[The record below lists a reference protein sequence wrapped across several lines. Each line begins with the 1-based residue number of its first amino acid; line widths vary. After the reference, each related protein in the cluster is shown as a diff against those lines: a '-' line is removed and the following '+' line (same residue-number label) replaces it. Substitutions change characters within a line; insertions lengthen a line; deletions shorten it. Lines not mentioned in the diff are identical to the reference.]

1 MKLNRFFSAAVSAAL
16 LISLCAC
23 NQSGPGPA
31 GDNPSASVGASALP
45 SSTQETPGPSVLPP
59 EGSTAPGPS
68 PSASAE
74 QFDEN
79 YRLDVAI
86 PELIDGLELPV
97 SGATGYTS
105 VALPLWP
112 SLPDRPS
119 TTPEPTFSPSPS
131 PSPSP
136 APSPS
141 PSQAGPDPTES
152 VTVTNSPEP
161 SPGESETVT
170 GSPEPSPGESET
182 VTGSPEPS
190 PSESETGSGSPEP
203 EPTGSDELTPIQN
216 PDSPARTSADPNP
229 APEQPPVISAADSLP
244 ASDRAVA
251 PLSAGVDNPYAGA
264 LTVWEP
270 GTAFVILEE
279 DGDWWRVSRGRVTGW
294 IEHRYCMINLPDVIP
309 SIIYDDINAYS
320 CIFVSSGKNIPGI
333 TGETF
338 YHSLVYN
345 IRLDRQEFV
354 MPILYS
360 AARNICAAQHRALA
374 EGNCLKVYQTFRP
387 YDTQTAVANAVA
399 QLANVDPEVRAGI
412 STPPWSIDWFIA
424 VGVSNHQRGYALDAS
439 MVKVS
444 QAEIKYAG
452 YHPYLYAV
460 SYADYEMPTA
470 MHELSIAAI
479 TTVSPDSSQ
488 LSETMTRPAI
498 ALRGYFTDSG
508 LSPLASEW
516 WHFNDLA
523 AMEAASANPSDGK
536 YYVTECLSRLPE

>member
-1 MKLNRFFSAAVSAAL
+1 MKLNRFFSAVLSAAL

-23 NQSGPGPA
+23 SPSDPA
-31 GDNPSASVGASALP
+31 GDNPSASVGASARP
-45 SSTQETPGPSVLPP
+45 SSTQETPGPSALPP
-59 EGSTAPGPS
+59 ESSGTPEPTS
-68 PSASAE
+68 SAVS
-74 QFDEN
+74 QYDEN

-97 SGATGYTS
+97 AGATGYTS

-112 SLPDRPS
+112 SLPDRP
-119 TTPEPTFSPSPS
+119 TATPEPTFSPSPS

-136 APSPS
+136 
-141 PSQAGPDPTES
+141 SQSEPDPSES
-152 VTVTNSPEP
+152 VTVSN
-161 SPGESETVT
+161 
-170 GSPEPSPGESET
+170 
-182 VTGSPEPS
+182 SPEPS
-190 PSESETGSGSPEP
+190 PSESETVTNSPEPSPSESETVPGSPEP
-203 EPTGSDELTPIQN
+203 ESTGSDELTPAQN
-216 PDSPARTSADPNP
+216 PGSPAGALADPNP
-229 APEQPPVISAADSLP
+229 APEQPPVVPAAAPLPAAD
-244 ASDRAVA
+244 RAAA
-251 PLSAGVDNPYAGA
+251 PLSAGGNNPYAGA
-264 LTVWEP
+264 LAVWEP

-279 DGDWWRVSRGRVTGW
+279 DGDWWRVSRGRETGW
-294 IEHRYCMINLPDVIP
+294 IEHRFCMINLPDVIP
-309 SIIYDDINAYS
+309 SVIYDDVNAYS
-320 CIFVSSGKNIPGI
+320 SLFVSSGRNIPGA

-374 EGNCLKVYQTFRP
+374 EGNCLKIYQTFRP
-387 YDTQTAVANAVA
+387 YDTQIAIVNAVT

-412 STPPWSIDWFIA
+412 STPPWSMDWFIA
-424 VGVSNHQRGYALDAS
+424 TGVSNHQRGYALDAS
-439 MVKVS
+439 LVKVY
-444 QAEIKYAG
+444 QAEIKYVG
-452 YHPYLYAV
+452 YHPCLRAV

-470 MHELSIAAI
+470 IYELSIAAR

-488 LSETMTRPAI
+488 LSETMNGPAI

-523 AMEAASANPSDGK
+523 AMQDASANPSDGK
-536 YYVTECLSRLPE
+536 YFVSECLSRLPE